1 VGCETV
7 SSSLEAAGTKVD
19 TTSGKRSRRS
29 WSDEDKRRI
38 VEEAIAPGASVANIA
53 RRYGVN
59 ANLLFNWRKAARASS
74 SAAPAA
80 VSVSAGPAAA
90 EAQSG
95 ATQACGL
102 IPIGVFGSAE
112 DGASALA
119 AGSSSPLAGGAS
131 SRCAPLPRPGLEER
145 PGVIEID
152 LADGVRLRVDAFV
165 NERARLAKGSIRLCR
180 MEWQDEG
187 LRRVL
192 TVLKVAS

>member
-1 VGCETV
+1 MDATG
-7 SSSLEAAGTKVD
+7 
-19 TTSGKRSRRS
+19 GKRSRRS
-29 WSDEDKRRI
+29 WSDEAKRRI
-38 VEEAIAPGASVANIA
+38 VEEAVAPGASVADIA

-74 SAAPAA
+74 SATAAA
-80 VSVSAGPAAA
+80 VSASAAPAAA

-95 ATQACGL
+95 TTPACEF
-102 IPIGVFGSAE
+102 IPVGVFGSAE
-112 DGASALA
+112 NGASALA
-119 AGSSSPLAGGAS
+119 VGSSPAVAGGAS

-165 NERARLAKGSIRLCR
+165 NERV
-180 MEWQDEG
+180 

-192 TVLKVAS
+192 AVLKVTS

>member
-1 VGCETV
+1 M
-7 SSSLEAAGTKVD
+7 SSFLEAADARVE
-19 TTSGKRSRRS
+19 TTGGKRSRRS

-38 VEEAIAPGASVANIA
+38 VEEAVAPGASVANIA

-59 ANLLFNWRKAARASS
+59 ANLLFNWRKAARAAS
-74 SAAPAA
+74 SAATAA
-80 VSVSAGPAAA
+80 VSASGGPAAA
-90 EAQSG
+90 AAQPA
-95 ATQACGL
+95 ATQACGF

-119 AGSSSPLAGGAS
+119 VGSSPAVAGGAS
-131 SRCAPLPRPGLEER
+131 SRCAPLPRLGLEER

-165 NERARLAKGSIRLCR
+165 NERA
-180 MEWQDEG
+180 

>member
-1 VGCETV
+1 M
-7 SSSLEAAGTKVD
+7 KVD

-38 VEEAIAPGASVANIA
+38 VEEAIAPGASVADIA

-59 ANLLFNWRKAARASS
+59 ANLLFNWRKATRASS
-74 SAAPAA
+74 SAATAA
-80 VSVSAGPAAA
+80 VSASAGPAAA
-90 EAQSG
+90 AQSG
-95 ATQACGL
+95 ATQACGF

-119 AGSSSPLAGGAS
+119 VGSSPAVAGGAS
-131 SRCAPLPRPGLEER
+131 SRCAPLPRLGLEER

-165 NERARLAKGSIRLCR
+165 NERA
-180 MEWQDEG
+180 

-192 TVLKVAS
+192 AVLKVAS

>member
-1 VGCETV
+1 M
-7 SSSLEAAGTKVD
+7 D
-19 TTSGKRSRRS
+19 TTRGKRSRRS
-29 WSDEDKRRI
+29 WSNEHKRRI

-59 ANLLFNWRKAARASS
+59 ANLLFNWRKAARAAS
-74 SAAPAA
+74 SAATAA
-80 VSVSAGPAAA
+80 VSASAEPAAA

-95 ATQACGL
+95 ATQACAF

-112 DGASALA
+112 NGASVLS
-119 AGSSSPLAGGAS
+119 AGSSPAVANGVS
-131 SRCAPLPRPGLEER
+131 SRCAPLPRPGLDDR

-165 NERARLAKGSIRLCR
+165 NERA
-180 MEWQDEG
+180 

-192 TVLKVAS
+192 AVLKVAS

>member
-74 SAAPAA
+74 SAATAA
-80 VSVSAGPAAA
+80 VSASVAPAAA
-90 EAQSG
+90 EARPG
-95 ATQACGL
+95 ATQACAF

-112 DGASALA
+112 DSASALA
-119 AGSSSPLAGGAS
+119 VGSSPAVAGGAS
-131 SRCAPLPRPGLEER
+131 SRCATLPRLGLEER

-165 NERARLAKGSIRLCR
+165 NERA
-180 MEWQDEG
+180 

-192 TVLKVAS
+192 AVLTVTS

>member
-1 VGCETV
+1 MGRETV
-7 SSSLEAAGTKVD
+7 SSFLEAAGTKVD
-19 TTSGKRSRRS
+19 TTGGKRSRRS

-59 ANLLFNWRKAARASS
+59 ANLLFNWRKAARASF
-74 SAAPAA
+74 SAATAA
-80 VSVSAGPAAA
+80 VSASAPTPA
-90 EAQSG
+90 EAQIS
-95 ATQACGL
+95 ATQACAF
-102 IPIGVFGSAE
+102 IPIGVLGSAE

-119 AGSSSPLAGGAS
+119 VGSSPAVAGGAS
-131 SRCAPLPRPGLEER
+131 SRCAPLPRLGLEER

-165 NERARLAKGSIRLCR
+165 NERA
-180 MEWQDEG
+180 

>member
-7 SSSLEAAGTKVD
+7 SSSLEAAGLRAD
-19 TTSGKRSRRS
+19 ATSGKRSRRS
-29 WSDEDKRRI
+29 WSDEAKQRI
-38 VEEAIAPGASVANIA
+38 VAEAVAPGASVANIA

-74 SAAPAA
+74 AVATAVVSA
-80 VSVSAGPAAA
+80 SAGPAAA
-90 EAQSG
+90 EAQPG
-95 ATQACGL
+95 ATQACAF

-112 DGASALA
+112 AGASALA
-119 AGSSSPLAGGAS
+119 VGSSPAVASGAS
-131 SRCAPLPRPGLEER
+131 LRCATPPRPGLEER

-165 NERARLAKGSIRLCR
+165 NERA
-180 MEWQDEG
+180 

-192 TVLKVAS
+192 AVLKVTS